1 MKQRTNKKYEEGT
14 VGGAVM
20 ACLEANGFDNS
31 KAYPTI
37 RFFDG
42 YDGRLFARVNAYG
55 DHASVSFG
63 GTGIKKDRTME
74 YYLDDLGTNGKFE
87 ARVKRLLKAANEK
100 AICVRRKNERN
111 DNTFNVTNAK
121 LIANGII
128 DARQSDYGSDAI
140 FIVNGYQLQCGGNL
154 LISVNVG
161 GNRIKLD
168 VTAAVALMESLPF
181 NPEPEEE

>member
-1 MKQRTNKKYEEGT
+1 MKKRTNKKYEKGT
-14 VGGAVM
+14 VGYAVL
-20 ACLEANGFDNS
+20 ACLEANGFDTVNTS
-31 KAYPTI
+31 AYPGI

-42 YDGRLFARVNAYG
+42 YEGRLFVRINVYG

-63 GTGIKKDRTME
+63 GTGVNKDRTME
-74 YYLDDLGTNGKFE
+74 YYLDDMKKFE
-87 ARVKRLLKAANEK
+87 ARIKRVLKAANEK
-100 AICVRRKNERN
+100 ANYVHAKNQRN

-121 LIANGII
+121 LIANGIT

-168 VTAAVALMESLPF
+168 VSQAVSLMESLPF